1 MVSVLGIKY
10 FLMLLEDLWIF
21 PSPAHKLAEGG
32 WMPDAK
38 AMPPAIRGSSR
49 CGLSPALGS

>member
-21 PSPAHKLAEGG
+21 PSPAHKLADGG